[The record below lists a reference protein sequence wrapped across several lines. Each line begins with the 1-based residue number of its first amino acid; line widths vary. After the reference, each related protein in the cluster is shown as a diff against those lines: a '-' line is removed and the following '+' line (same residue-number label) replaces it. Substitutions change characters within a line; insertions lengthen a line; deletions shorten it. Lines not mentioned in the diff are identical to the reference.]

1 MKKGRKS
8 MKNLYKVNFSVDN
21 IPLKKQQDI
30 FESVLKLLNYNE
42 RMGFHVEVIDTYG
55 GRHNIWDNTGIDPN
69 GHECKKCGLVNCGDC
84 VFFKERTDKNG
95 K

>member
-1 MKKGRKS
+1 

-30 FESVLKLLNYNE
+30 FEAVLKLLDYNE